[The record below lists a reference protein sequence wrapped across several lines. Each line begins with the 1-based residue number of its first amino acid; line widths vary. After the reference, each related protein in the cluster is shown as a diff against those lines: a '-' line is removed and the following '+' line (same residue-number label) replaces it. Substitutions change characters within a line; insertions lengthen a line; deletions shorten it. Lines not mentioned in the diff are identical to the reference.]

1 MTDKEQVD
9 EPRREKSNI
18 DSPQEEFID
27 DGTPSGT
34 RKNEVATE
42 EGTWDDSWR
51 PEDKAMESAEK
62 ESLGV
67 DQEGET

>member
-1 MTDKEQVD
+1 MSDKDQVD
-9 EPRREKSNI
+9 EPRREKSTV

-27 DGTPSGT
+27 DGTPAGT
-34 RKNEVATE
+34 KRAESKK

-62 ESLGV
+62 ESRGV
-67 DQEGET
+67 DQEGDV